1 MKKRSTFTG
10 NKNAIQYVKQIK
22 ENLIKLDFNYD
33 KFVNQLKKG
42 KLNKLYKVYY

>member
-10 NKNAIQYVKQIK
+10 NKNAIQYIKQIK

-33 KFVNQLKKG
+33 KFFKQLKKG
-42 KLNKLYKVYY
+42 I